1 MVFPYG
7 VKRQYYN
14 YMETFNYTFTS
25 TEDDCLTEI
34 ISYFID
40 LGLPEGINPEAFE
53 TVSDKILLGRASAK

>member
-25 TEDDCLTEI
+25 KEDDCLTEI
-34 ISYFID
+34 ISYFFD
-40 LGLPEGINPEAFE
+40 LGLPEEFDSEAFDS
-53 TVSDKILLGRASAK
+53 VSEKILLGSASA